1 MSLNG
6 HEGEIV
12 SLSFSAEGD
21 KIVTGSFDHTARIWD
36 VNSGKCIRVLD
47 DHQGEISS
55 TQFEFSGEFVATGSV
70 DRTCKIWDVGSG
82 QVF

>member
-12 SLSFSAEGD
+12 SLNFSAEGD

-36 VNSGKCIRVLD
+36 VNTGECIRVLA

-55 TQFEFSGEFVATGSV
+55 T
-70 DRTCKIWDVGSG
+70 
-82 QVF
+82 